1 MNTKLPKRES
11 WENNLIDGMTA
22 NQFEPNGIID
32 ETYGDLSYAQ
42 MNTAA
47 IHKEFVRIFHSAND
61 FYVKKNTVTDNAI
74 PDACVMC

>member
-1 MNTKLPKRES
+1 VDYGIAT
-11 WENNLIDGMTA
+11 D
-22 NQFEPNGIID
+22 IID
-32 ETYGDLSYAQ
+32 ETYDDLSYAQ

-74 PDACVMC
+74 PDAKMADACVMC